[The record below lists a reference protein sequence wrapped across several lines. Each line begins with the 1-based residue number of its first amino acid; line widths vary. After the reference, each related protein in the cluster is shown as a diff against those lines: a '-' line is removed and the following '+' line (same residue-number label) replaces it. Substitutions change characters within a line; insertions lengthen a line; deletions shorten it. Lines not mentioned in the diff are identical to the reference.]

1 MDLGLNGRI
10 ALVSGSY
17 RGTGAG
23 IARVLAGEGARVWVH
38 GFEAEP
44 AERVAAGI
52 RERGGDATAVAGD
65 MRNDEGA
72 DVIAA
77 AVGPVDLLINNYG
90 VAEGGSWQSGTADW
104 SDQYEKNVLTG
115 VRLTQRFTP
124 GMRERGFGRV
134 IFVGTVG
141 TLRPAARMPHY
152 YAAKAALP
160 SITLSLAKELSGS
173 GVTVNLVSP
182 GILAT
187 PEVLQRFEALAEKRG
202 VSTDRASV
210 EKLILEKFMPNPTGR
225 VGEPEDVGALVAFL
239 CSERAGYLNA
249 ANIPIDG
256 GAADAVRV

>member
-23 IARVLAGEGARVWVH
+23 IARVLAREGARVWVH
-38 GFEAEP
+38 GFEAEA
-44 AERVAAGI
+44 AERVAAEI
-52 RERGGDATAVAGD
+52 REQGGDATSVAGD

-72 DVIAA
+72 DAIAE
-77 AVGPVDLLINNYG
+77 AVGPVDLLVNNYG
-90 VAEGGSWQSGTADW
+90 VAEGGNWQSETADW
-104 SDQYEKNVLTG
+104 RDQYEKNVLTG
-115 VRLTQRFTP
+115 VRLVQRFTP

-182 GILAT
+182 GIVAT
-187 PEVLQRFEALAEKRG
+187 DEVLERFTALAEKRG
-202 VSTDRASV
+202 LATDRTSV
-210 EKLILEKFMPNPTGR
+210 EELILEKFMPNPTGR
-225 VGEPEDVGALVAFL
+225 VGDPDDIGALVAFL
-239 CSERAGYLNA
+239 CSERAGHINA

-256 GAADAVRV
+256 GAADAVRN

>member
-1 MDLGLNGRI
+1 MTGRI

-23 IARVLAGEGARVWVH
+23 IARVLAREGARVWVH
-38 GFEAEP
+38 GFEAEA

-52 RERGGDATAVAGD
+52 REQGGNATAVAGD
-65 MRNDEGA
+65 IRNDEGA
-72 DVIAA
+72 DAIAD
-77 AVGPVDLLINNYG
+77 AVGPIDLLINNYG
-90 VAEGGSWQSGTADW
+90 VAEGGSWKSEMADW
-104 SDQYEKNVLTG
+104 IDQYQKNVLTG
-115 VRLTQRFTP
+115 VRLVQRLTP

-160 SITLSLAKELSGS
+160 SLTLSLAKELSGS

-182 GILAT
+182 GIVAT
-187 PEVLQRFEALAEKRG
+187 AEVLERFEAIAKKRG
-202 VSTDRASV
+202 LPTDRSSV
-210 EKLILEKFMPNPTGR
+210 EELILEKFMPNPTGR
-225 VGEPEDVGALVAFL
+225 VGEPEDVGSLVAFL
-239 CSERAGYLNA
+239 CSEHAGYINA

-256 GAADAVRV
+256 GAADAVRI